1 MSQRGGFRGRGVRGG
16 PRGSGGGGPPDSSR
30 GRGSPD
36 ARRGGAF
43 GGPGGGRGSPDSS
56 RGFGSSD
63 SGRGGRGFRGGG
75 RPPRA
80 RAGVFMSGRP
90 ARVDDRI
97 ANNSDK
103 ALVASFRTQGRQDP
117 DEMPLR
123 PDFGTAGTEIKLR
136 ANFFPVRIPK
146 DVLLYEYD
154 VAIAPAAGTSTRR
167 VKRRIY
173 ELAEQ
178 TPAWK
183 RAGLLGQ
190 VAHDNSAKLIAAK
203 RLPEPLTIKVPYY
216 DEDEQGPPATGG
228 KEYTLTI
235 KFIQE
240 IDTSC
245 IEKYTGGDPQY
256 RNFDILPVISALN
269 VIMASS
275 PGRTGVVVGRNKYF
289 FRDAAAPFSLGGG
302 LEALKGFYFSVRPAH
317 HQLMVNVNV
326 CTTAFYVEQNLAD
339 AMIEFRNATFGAR
352 MNAFCK
358 GVRIRTTHLNRRR
371 TIKDVSRFNAKQ
383 FKFRADEYGKDVTVE
398 EYFKRKYNIQLRRP
412 EMPLINVGGKDKAIL
427 LPPEVCFILPDQPF
441 RGKLSEQHTANM
453 IITAC
458 QPPNVN
464 GEAIVNQGLNRL
476 GFQSPGAV
484 LQAFGVGVGQ
494 EMAVVPG
501 RILPT
506 PGIKYSQNNSPVID
520 AKASWNLRGVKFAV
534 GATIP
539 KMAVLVIK
547 DGRQRDEFAGAND
560 PELREVVAGFRQ
572 MCVTSGMRVGEEPSY
587 VEAHL
592 PAKDNNDPMR
602 KGAIEK
608 IRQALLTLKP
618 KPGIVMVMLADGDKA
633 VYEGLKHLC
642 DVFLGVAT
650 VCVHSSKIKRKSP
663 QYYANVALKF
673 NMKLGGVNHSLS
685 DPSSVRWLNA
695 MLTMI
700 VGMDVTHPGPGSA
713 KGTPSIPA
721 VVASIDN
728 QYAQYPGCLEIQ
740 ETKKEMITK
749 LKDMM
754 ISRLEVFK
762 NRNKGKLPDRVLVY
776 RDGVSEGQ
784 FNIVLEEEYPEIL
797 QAFRKYD
804 KPRQPYRPKLT
815 IVICGK
821 RHHTRFYPTEES
833 TAAGDGNPR
842 PGTVVDRGVTA
853 VYHFDFFLQAHG
865 GLQGTTRPTHY
876 YVVHDEN
883 GFKADQIQGLTH
895 ALSYMFSRAT
905 KGVSLVS
912 PAYYADIACERG
924 RCYLRKLLHGIT
936 GDGTTTSGSTS
947 EEDVMK
953 EAVNLWRNGV
963 HNDIK
968 NTMFYL

>member
-1 MSQRGGFRGRGVRGG
+1 MSQRGGYRGRGARGG
-16 PRGSGGGGPPDSSR
+16 PRGAGGGGFDSSR

-36 ARRGGAF
+36 AGRGGAF
-43 GGPGGGRGSPDSS
+43 RGSGSGRGSPDFH

-63 SGRGGRGFRGGG
+63 SGRGGRGFGGRG

-80 RAGVFMSGRP
+80 RGGVFMSDRP
-90 ARVDDRI
+90 ARIDDRI

-103 ALVASFRTQGRQDP
+103 ALVSSFPTQGRQDP

-154 VAIAPAAGTSTRR
+154 VAIAPTAGTSARR

-173 ELAEQ
+173 QLAEK

-190 VAHDNSAKLIAAK
+190 VAHDSSAKLIAAK
-203 RLPEPLTIKVPYY
+203 KLPEPLTIKVPYY

-240 IDTSC
+240 IDPSC
-245 IEKYTGGDPQY
+245 IAKYTGGDPQY

-289 FRDAAAPFSLGGG
+289 FRDAAVPFSLGGG

-339 AMIEFRNATFGAR
+339 AMIEFRDATFGAR

-358 GVRIRTTHLNRRR
+358 GVRVQTTHLGRRR
-371 TIKDVSRFNAKQ
+371 TIRDVSRFNAKQ
-383 FKFRADEYGKDVTVE
+383 YKFRADEFGQDVTVE
-398 EYFKRKYNIQLRRP
+398 EYFRRKYNIQLRRP
-412 EMPLINVGGKDKAIL
+412 QMPLVNVGGKDKAIF
-427 LPPEVCFILPDQPF
+427 LPPEVCKILPDQPY
-441 RGKLSEQHTANM
+441 RGKLSDQHTANM

-458 QPPNVN
+458 QPPNAN
-464 GEAIVNQGLNRL
+464 GEAIVNQGLDRL

-506 PGIKYSQNNSPVID
+506 PGIKYSQNNSPAID
-520 AKASWNLRGVKFAV
+520 GKASWNLRGVKFAV
-534 GATIP
+534 GAAIG

-547 DGRQRDEFAGAND
+547 DGKQRDEFAGAND
-560 PELREVVAGFRQ
+560 PELREVVTGFRR
-572 MCVTSGMRVGEEPSY
+572 MCTTSGMRVGEEPVY
-587 VEAHL
+587 LEARL
-592 PAKDNNDPMR
+592 PPKDHNDPMR
-602 KGAIEK
+602 KQAIDS
-608 IRQALLTLKP
+608 IRQVLRTLKTRP
-618 KPGIVMVMLADGDKA
+618 DIVMVMLADSDSA
-633 VYEGLKHLC
+633 VYDGLKHLC
-642 DVFLGVAT
+642 DVFLGVTT
-650 VCVHSSKIKRKSP
+650 VCVHSSKIKKKSP

-685 DPSSVRWLNA
+685 DPSSVRWLSA
-695 MLTMI
+695 MSTMI

-713 KGTPSIPA
+713 KGTPSIAA
-721 VVASIDN
+721 VVASFDN

-754 ISRLEVFK
+754 VTRLETFK
-762 NRNKGKLPDRVLVY
+762 NRNKGTLPGRVLVY

-784 FNIVLEEEYPEIL
+784 FNIVLGEEYPEIL
-797 QAFRKYD
+797 KAFHKYD
-804 KPRQPYRPKLT
+804 KPKQPYRPKLT

-883 GFKADQIQGLTH
+883 AFKADQIQGLTH
-895 ALSYMFSRAT
+895 ALSFMFSRAT

-924 RCYLRKLLHGIT
+924 RCYLRKLLHGIA
-936 GDGTTTSGSTS
+936 GDGMTTSGSVS

-953 EAVNLWRNGV
+953 EAMNLWRDGV
-963 HNDIK
+963 HKDIK

>member
-1 MSQRGGFRGRGVRGG
+1 MSNNRGGNRGRGFRGA
-16 PRGSGGGGPPDSSR
+16 P
-30 GRGSPD
+30 
-36 ARRGGAF
+36 
-43 GGPGGGRGSPDSS
+43 GGPGGGRGSPDSFRG
-56 RGFGSSD
+56 RGFSDFGRGGASGGPGGGRGSPDSYRGRGFSD
-63 SGRGGRGFRGGG
+63 SSRGGRGSGG
-75 RPPRA
+75 RGRPFRA
-80 RAGVFMSGRP
+80 RGGVFMSGRP
-90 ARVDDRI
+90 AKVDERI
-97 ANNSDK
+97 GNNSDR
-103 ALVASFRTQGRQDP
+103 ALVASFPTQGRRDP

-146 DVLLYEYD
+146 DVPLYEYD
-154 VAIAPAAGTSTRR
+154 VAIAPTAGTSSRR

-173 ELAEQ
+173 QLAEQ
-178 TPAWK
+178 TPAW
-183 RAGLLGQ
+183 RQAGLHGQ
-190 VAHDNSAKLIAAK
+190 VAHDNSTKLIAAK
-203 RLPEPLTIKVPYY
+203 RLPEPLTIRVPYY
-216 DEDEQGPPATGG
+216 DEDERGPPATGG
-228 KEYTLTI
+228 KEYTMTI

-245 IEKYTGGDPQY
+245 ITRYTEGDPQY
-256 RNFDILPVISALN
+256 CNFDILPVISALN
-269 VIMASS
+269 VILASS

-289 FRDAAAPFSLGGG
+289 FRDAATPVSLGGG

-317 HQLMVNVNV
+317 RQLMVNVNV

-352 MNAFCK
+352 MTAFCK
-358 GVRIRTTHLNRRR
+358 GVRVKTTHLGHRK
-371 TIKDVSRFNAKQ
+371 TIKDY
-383 FKFRADEYGKDVTVE
+383 KFRAEEFGTEVTVE
-398 EYFKRKYNIQLRRP
+398 NYFKRKYNIQLRHP
-412 EMPLINVGGKDKAIL
+412 DMPLINFGGKDKAIL
-427 LPPEVCFILPDQPF
+427 LPPEVCIILPDQPF

-453 IITAC
+453 ITTAC

-464 GEAIVNQGLNRL
+464 GEAIVNQGLDRL
-476 GFQSPGAV
+476 GFRSAGAV
-484 LQAFGVGVGQ
+484 LQSFGVGVGQ

-506 PGIKYSQNNSPVID
+506 PGIKYSQNNSPAVD
-520 AKASWNLRGVKFAV
+520 NKASWNLRGVRFAA
-534 GATIP
+534 GATLE

-547 DGRQRDEFAGAND
+547 DGKQRDEFAGVSD
-560 PELREVVAGFRQ
+560 PELREVVTGFRQ
-572 MCVTSGMRVGEEPSY
+572 MCTTSGMRVGGEPIY
-587 VEAHL
+587 LEARL
-592 PAKDNNDPMR
+592 PGKDNNDPMR
-602 KGAIEK
+602 KKAIDS
-608 IRQALLTLKP
+608 IRQVLRTMKVKP
-618 KPGIVMVMLADGDKA
+618 TIIMVILADGNRA
-633 VYEGLKHLC
+633 IYEGLKHLC

-650 VCVHSSKIKRKSP
+650 VCVHSSKIKKKSP

-673 NMKLGGVNHSLS
+673 NMKLGGVNHNLS
-685 DPSSVRWLNA
+685 DPNSVRWLSA
-695 MLTMI
+695 MPTMI

-713 KGTPSIPA
+713 KGTPSIAA
-721 VVASIDN
+721 VVASVDS

-754 ISRLEVFK
+754 ISRLEIFK

-784 FNIVLEEEYPEIL
+784 FNIVRVEEFPEIVK
-797 QAFRKYD
+797 AFRKYD
-804 KPRQPYRPKLT
+804 KPKQPYRPKVT

-853 VYHFDFFLQAHG
+853 VYHYDFFLQAHG

-883 GFKADQIQGLTH
+883 GFRADQIQGLTH
-895 ALSYMFSRAT
+895 AMSYMFSRAT
-905 KGVSLVS
+905 KGVSLVA

-924 RCYLRKLLHGIT
+924 RCYLRKLLHGII
-936 GDGTTTSGSTS
+936 GEGTTVSGSGS
-947 EEDVMK
+947 EDDVMK
-953 EAVNLWRNGV
+953 EAVSLWQSGV
-963 HNDIK
+963 HKDIK
-968 NTMFYL
+968 DTMFYL

>member
-1 MSQRGGFRGRGVRGG
+1 MFL
-16 PRGSGGGGPPDSSR
+16 
-30 GRGSPD
+30 
-36 ARRGGAF
+36 A
-43 GGPGGGRGSPDSS
+43 
-56 RGFGSSD
+56 
-63 SGRGGRGFRGGG
+63 
-75 RPPRA
+75 
-80 RAGVFMSGRP
+80 GRP
-90 ARVDDRI
+90 ANVDDRI

-103 ALVASFRTQGRQDP
+103 TLVSSFRTQGRPDP

-123 PDFGTAGTEIKLR
+123 PDFGTAGNEIKLR

-146 DVLLYEYD
+146 GPLYEYD
-154 VAIAPAAGTSTRR
+154 VAIAPAAGTSPRR

-173 ELAEQ
+173 QLAER
-178 TPAWK
+178 TPAW
-183 RAGLLGQ
+183 RQAGLSGQ

-203 RLPEPLTIKVPYY
+203 RLPQPLTIKVAYY

-245 IEKYTGGDPQY
+245 VTRYIQGDPQY

-275 PGRTGVVVGRNKYF
+275 PGGTGVVVGRNKYF
-289 FRDAAAPFSLGGG
+289 FRDAAVPVSLGGG

-326 CTTAFYVEQNLAD
+326 CTTAFYVAQNLAD

-358 GVRIRTTHLNRRR
+358 GVRVKTTHLGHRR
-371 TIKDVSRFNAKQ
+371 TIKDVSHFNAKQ
-383 FKFRADEYGKDVTVE
+383 YRFRAEEFGTEVTVE
-398 EYFKRKYNIQLRRP
+398 QYFRRKYNISLQRP

-427 LPPEVCFILPDQPF
+427 LPPEVCTILPDQPF
-441 RGKLSEQHTANM
+441 RGKLSDQHTANM
-453 IITAC
+453 ITTAC

-464 GEAIVNQGLNRL
+464 GEAIINQGLDRL
-476 GFQSPGAV
+476 GFQSSGAV
-484 LQAFGVGVGQ
+484 LQAFGVGVGR

-501 RILPT
+501 RILSRPA
-506 PGIKYSQNNSPVID
+506 IKYSQNNSPAID
-520 AKASWNLRGVKFAV
+520 DKASWNLRGIKFAT
-534 GATIP
+534 GATLE

-547 DGRQRDEFAGAND
+547 DGKPRDEFAGAND
-560 PELREVVAGFRQ
+560 PELRDVVAGFRK
-572 MCVTSGMRVGEEPSY
+572 MCATSGMRLGGEPAY
-587 VEAHL
+587 LEAHL
-592 PAKDNNDPMR
+592 PAKENSDPMR
-602 KGAIEK
+602 KKAIDS
-608 IRQALLTLKP
+608 IRQVLRTMKVKP
-618 KPGIVMVMLADGDKA
+618 TIIMVMLADGDRA

-650 VCVHSSKIKRKSP
+650 VCVHSSKIKKQSP

-673 NMKLGGVNHSLS
+673 NMKLGGVNHNLS
-685 DPSSVRWLNA
+685 DPSSVRWLGA
-695 MLTMI
+695 APTMI

-713 KGTPSIPA
+713 KGTPSIAA

-728 QYAQYPGCLEIQ
+728 QYAQYPACLEIQ

-754 ISRLEVFK
+754 ISRLELFR
-762 NRNKGKLPDRVLVY
+762 NRNKKLPTRVLVY

-784 FNIVLEEEYPEIL
+784 FNIVREEEYPEIL
-797 QAFRKYD
+797 KAFRKFD
-804 KPRQPYRPKLT
+804 APKQPYRPTLT

-883 GFKADQIQGLTH
+883 GFNSDQIQGLTH

-905 KGVSLVS
+905 KAVSLVS

-924 RCYLRKLLHGIT
+924 RCYLRKLLHGIA
-936 GDGTTTSGSTS
+936 GEGTTASGSGS

-953 EAVNLWRNGV
+953 EAKSLWQNGV
-963 HNDIK
+963 HKDIG